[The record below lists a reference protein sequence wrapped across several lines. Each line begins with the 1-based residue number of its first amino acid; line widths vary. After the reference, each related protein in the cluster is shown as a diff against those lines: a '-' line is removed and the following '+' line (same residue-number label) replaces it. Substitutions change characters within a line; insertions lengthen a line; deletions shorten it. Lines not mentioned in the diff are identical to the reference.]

1 MVRPTSW
8 LPLGALALLVA
19 LTVWLDMLVQPGGTR
34 GDGTKRH
41 DPDLII
47 QNFSAKKLG
56 EDGRV
61 LYTLAARKMVHYPDD
76 DSSHLEVLAFDAF
89 EPRQPRVAIT
99 AERGRLE
106 AGGDRV
112 WIEGNVRVRREA
124 AEKSEPLTLATDN
137 VLLLP
142 DTGIARTQA
151 PVSLDSPSVQA
162 TAVGF
167 ELNNRER
174 TLRMNRVRAA
184 YQPAR

>member
-19 LTVWLDMLVQPGGTR
+19 LTVWLDTLVQPGPAR

-47 QNFSAKKLG
+47 QEFSARKLG

-61 LYTLAARKMVHYPDD
+61 LYTLAARRMVHYPDD
-76 DSSHLEVLAFDAF
+76 DSSHLEALAFDAY

-99 AERGRLE
+99 ADRGRLE

-112 WIEGNVRVRREA
+112 WVEGNVRVRRDA

-142 DTGIARTQA
+142 DTGIARSKSA
-151 PVSLDSPSVQA
+151 VVLDSPSVQA
-162 TAVGF
+162 SAAGF
-167 ELNNRER
+167 ELNNRDR
-174 TLRMNRVRAA
+174 TLRLDRVRAA
-184 YQPAR
+184 YKPAK